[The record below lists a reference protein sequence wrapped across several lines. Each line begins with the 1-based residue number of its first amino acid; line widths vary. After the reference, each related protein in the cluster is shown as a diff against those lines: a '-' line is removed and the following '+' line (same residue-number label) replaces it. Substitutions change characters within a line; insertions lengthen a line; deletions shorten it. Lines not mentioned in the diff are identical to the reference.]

1 MLNQGISYLTGLDL
15 YRKDIRLVDDIYDST
30 KQDFLPWEEAKL
42 KFNLD
47 DGEEEVWIDIIC
59 KIVDQW
65 CNLLEADEDT
75 AYPGHWLGF
84 YTNGEKDPTFIL
96 RCNND
101 FTPICLQR
109 YDIILPIPV
118 QCSTVGTHSRC
129 LRTWER
135 PFGEFQGFF
144 YMIKII
150 HTNRGPKKEG
160 EQEDI
165 IFFYGKKTS
174 LGWDRI
180 DGGGRTTG
188 DFSTTLLRKVENLLP
203 IITRV
208 PHARKISGKVTFPVI
223 TSSISHKFGTHFGLV
238 KKPHLCGQF
247 GIKRSKSMSG
257 GLASLRHPFL
267 SNVYFVSRILAN
279 L

>member
-1 MLNQGISYLTGLDL
+1 M
-15 YRKDIRLVDDIYDST
+15 
-30 KQDFLPWEEAKL
+30 
-42 KFNLD
+42 
-47 DGEEEVWIDIIC
+47 
-59 KIVDQW
+59 DQW

-150 HTNRGPKKEG
+150 HTNRGAKEG
-160 EQEDI
+160 RGTRR
-165 IFFYGKKTS
+165 YH
-174 LGWDRI
+174 L
-180 DGGGRTTG
+180 
-188 DFSTTLLRKVENLLP
+188 LLRQKDLSRVGPDRWRWKDNGRFLNYTTKEGQEFITNSNSGSTRAEDKWQGYLP
-203 IITRV
+203 G
-208 PHARKISGKVTFPVI
+208 HY
-223 TSSISHKFGTHFGLV
+223 KF
-238 KKPHLCGQF
+238 
-247 GIKRSKSMSG
+247 
-257 GLASLRHPFL
+257 
-267 SNVYFVSRILAN
+267 Y
-279 L
+279 